1 MNRRWVIVP
10 AAGVGRRMG
19 SERPKQYLELAG
31 MPVLSHV
38 LQRFAGLPQLTAIM
52 VALSPEDRYWN
63 PIAKPL
69 HVRLE
74 TVAGGAER
82 CHSVWNALGALKGE
96 ARERDWVLVHDAA
109 RPCVRMA
116 DVLRLLRDIE
126 QHPAGGLLA
135 LPLTD
140 TVKRGDRAMQ
150 VEATLDRSGLW
161 RAQTPQVFR
170 YGALRDALERA
181 LAENHIVTDESQAME
196 LAGHRPLLVAGSA
209 DNIKITDMQDM
220 RLAELYLQLQAA
232 EPGLEREQA

>member
-38 LQRFAGLPQLTAIM
+38 LQRFAGLSQLAAIV
-52 VALSPEDRYWN
+52 VALNPEDHYWN
-63 PIAKPL
+63 SIAKPS
-69 HVRLE
+69 HARLQ

-82 CHSVWNALGALKGE
+82 RHSVWNALGALDGE
-96 ARERDWVLVHDAA
+96 AHDRDWVLVHDAA
-109 RPCVRMA
+109 RPCVRIA
-116 DVLRLLRDIE
+116 DVLRLLGDIE
-126 QHPAGGLLA
+126 RHPAGGLLA

-140 TVKRGDRAMQ
+140 TVKRGDSAMQ
-150 VEATLDRSGLW
+150 AEATVDRSGLW

-170 YGALRDALERA
+170 YGALKAALGQA
-181 LAENHIVTDESQAME
+181 LAGNRAVTDESQAME

-220 RLAELYLQLQAA
+220 KLAELYLQLQAA
-232 EPGLEREQA
+232 ERKPERERA

>member
-10 AAGVGRRMG
+10 AAGAGRRMG

-38 LQRFAGLPQLTAIM
+38 LQRFAGLPQLAAIM
-52 VALSPEDRYWN
+52 IALSPEDRYWN
-63 PIAKPL
+63 SIAKPP
-69 HVRLE
+69 HARLQ
-74 TVAGGAER
+74 TLAGGAER
-82 CHSVWNALGALKGE
+82 CHSVWNALDALKGE
-96 ARERDWVLVHDAA
+96 AHERDWVLVHDAA

-116 DVLRLLRDIE
+116 DVLRLLQDIE
-126 QHPAGGLLA
+126 RHPAGGLLA

-140 TVKRGDRAMQ
+140 TVKRGDPAIQ

-170 YGALRDALERA
+170 YGALRDALGRA
-181 LAENHIVTDESQAME
+181 LAENRIVTDESQAME

-232 EPGLEREQA
+232 EPRREREQA